1 MGRQLERH
9 TNKNHHFGLQAF
21 LIALVTACVLII
33 PFIIFDGG
41 VFYYYGDFNV
51 QEIPFYQMV
60 HDAIKSGNLGWNT
73 NYSLGFRFNFKL
85 QLLSVG
91 QSVLL
96 ADNSV
101 SE

>member
-51 QEIPFYQMV
+51 QEIPLCIF
-60 HDAIKSGNLGWNT
+60 LPL
-73 NYSLGFRFNFKL
+73 SLLL
-85 QLLSVG
+85 QRKP
-91 QSVLL
+91 
-96 ADNSV
+96 
-101 SE
+101 

>member
-51 QEIPFYQMV
+51 QEIPF
-60 HDAIKSGNLGWNT
+60 
-73 NYSLGFRFNFKL
+73 
-85 QLLSVG
+85 
-91 QSVLL
+91 
-96 ADNSV
+96 
-101 SE
+101 

>member
-41 VFYYYGDFNV
+41 T
-51 QEIPFYQMV
+51 
-60 HDAIKSGNLGWNT
+60 GN
-73 NYSLGFRFNFKL
+73 
-85 QLLSVG
+85 
-91 QSVLL
+91 SVLSNGTRC
-96 ADNSV
+96 DKKR
-101 SE
+101 

>member
-73 NYSLGFRFNFKL
+73 TTDLGSDLISSYSF
-85 QLLSVG
+85 LSVG
-91 QSVLL
+91 QSVLFG
-96 ADNSV
+96 
-101 SE
+101 

>member
-51 QEIPFYQMV
+51 Q
-60 HDAIKSGNLGWNT
+60 
-73 NYSLGFRFNFKL
+73 
-85 QLLSVG
+85 
-91 QSVLL
+91 
-96 ADNSV
+96 
-101 SE
+101 